1 MREEDKQL
9 TFKELFSENYSRL
22 YYVALYLLNDSE
34 TARDAVYDSFATV
47 WEEFRKE
54 SNPPK
59 YNYTYLYKVVHSH
72 CVDMLRHQNVHNKY
86 AMLYKQLHDD
96 GLLYDDNDKDSRLEI
111 IYKVLE
117 EMPPRTRFIM
127 EQCYFED
134 KKYVEVAEILGLSR
148 DGIRAQVMKGLEML
162 RNVFSVKYKKGQ

>member
-1 MREEDKQL
+1 
-9 TFKELFSENYSRL
+9 
-22 YYVALYLLNDSE
+22 
-34 TARDAVYDSFATV
+34 
-47 WEEFRKE
+47 
-54 SNPPK
+54 
-59 YNYTYLYKVVHSH
+59 
-72 CVDMLRHQNVHNKY
+72 
-86 AMLYKQLHDD
+86 MLYKQLHDD
-96 GLLYDDNDKDSRLEI
+96 GLLYDDDDKDSRLDT